1 MVFYIKEW
9 PDGHATLMT
18 ENGHVLWTFSCIEDA
33 EQACHEWRNIH
44 DESVEC
50 YANVQ
55 EPLTSTIG
63 I

>member
-18 ENGHVLWTFSCIEDA
+18 DNGVVLWTFSSVEDA
-33 EQACHEWRNIH
+33 QSACRDWYNMH
-44 DESVEC
+44 DENIEC
-50 YANVQ
+50 YTNVQ
-55 EPLTSTIG
+55 EPLTSTIA